1 MDSFLTFIIGV
12 LIGSVIGAGVSAHR
26 ALNDFGG
33 EYSRAKYEW
42 KLNKEKEKLYN
53 YKAL

>member
-26 ALNDFGG
+26 ALNDFDG
-33 EYSRAKYEW
+33 EYSRAKHEW
-42 KLNKEKEKLYN
+42 KLYKEKQNDTTKN
-53 YKAL
+53 